1 MDAPWGRG
9 ARARQVGDVMRR
21 RFIALSPGDSLLDA
35 ERLMRI
41 ARVRYLPVV
50 SGATLVGVLSNR
62 DLLESSVAP
71 SQASPEA
78 LGRFLLETRVAELMN
93 ANPAAVIPDTA
104 LAEAAR
110 LLLEIGEGCL
120 PVVDAPGPAPRLL
133 GIVTE
138 NDLLRAAY
146 EPRPDG
152 REERTPLERLL
163 RRGALP
169 QDR

>member
-1 MDAPWGRG
+1 
-9 ARARQVGDVMRR
+9 MRR

-50 SGATLVGVLSNR
+50 SGTTLVGVLSNR

-71 SQASPEA
+71 SQTSPEA

-93 ANPAAVIPDTA
+93 ANPAAATPDTA
-104 LAEAAR
+104 LAQAAR
-110 LLLEIGEGCL
+110 LLLELGEGCL
-120 PVVDAPGPAPRLL
+120 PVVDALGPAPRLVGL
-133 GIVTE
+133 VTE

-146 EPRPDG
+146 EPRPEPRDD
-152 REERTPLERLL
+152 RAPRRPAA

-169 QDR
+169 QDG

>member
-1 MDAPWGRG
+1 VRV
-9 ARARQVGDVMRR
+9 RQVGDVVRR

-62 DLLESSVAP
+62 DLLESSVEP
-71 SQASPEA
+71 SRTSPEA

-93 ANPAAVIPDTA
+93 ANPKVVTPDSP

-110 LLLEIGEGCL
+110 LLLESGEGCL
-120 PVVDAPGPAPRLL
+120 PVVDARGPAPRLL

-146 EPRPDG
+146 EPRPEG
-152 REERTPLERLL
+152 RGRPEATPAPAP
-163 RRGALP
+163 RRGAAP